1 MDFWYPLS
9 PFRAIIHINI
19 NNSHNPMGISLDW
32 RHALIIH
39 WLNLLSSINAFF
51 FCGPRTVFT
60 TQHVRMKTERNTNLF
75 KTKNKKWGEHTVGLC
90 FVLALF
96 FDLWSL
102 SRVKLSPLCW
112 FASLAECFTE
122 RCCAFFNTCNKANSQ
137 GCLMMSPIETTISDR
152 WGNTST
158 QTRHRLSQNN
168 V

>member
-39 WLNLLSSINAFF
+39 RLNLLSSINAFF

-102 SRVKLSPLCW
+102 SRVKPFSSLLIRFISRMFYGAVLCI
-112 FASLAECFTE
+112 FQHLQQSQQSRLLNDVAY
-122 RCCAFFNTCNKANSQ
+122 RNNK
-137 GCLMMSPIETTISDR
+137 IR
-152 WGNTST
+152 
-158 QTRHRLSQNN
+158 
-168 V
+168 